1 MAKLQ
6 KFENWRNFRII
17 FQIDFQ
23 KIEKIENF
31 WFSNFEV
38 LNVGFGAPIWKSPEA
53 HSSRI
58 SRLSFF
64 RTFPDGC
71 LWIYSIP
78 DMQKQNANTKSY
90 GKMKRCDVLYDQ
102 NTNLIKWHYKI
113 TLSLEVMFCK
123 KLIFF
128 IMKDNLMKLKLQ
140 PSFT

>member
-17 FQIDFQ
+17 FQIGFE

-38 LNVGFGAPIWKSPEA
+38 LYVGFGALILKSPET

-90 GKMKRCDVLYDQ
+90 GKMTRCDVLYDQ

-128 IMKDNLMKLKLQ
+128 IMKDNSMKLKLQ